1 MSIYNYPQYYD
12 IAFGYRDLDLECD
25 FIEKQIAVHSRSNSF
40 SLLDIA
46 CGTGSHLIE
55 MGKRGFEVSG
65 FDISPKMIEYAKK
78 KAEANGINA
87 TLWVDNMVSF
97 SGEKKYGCAINLLT
111 GFNYL
116 LRNEDVEEHLKRVAS
131 ALHTGGLYIIEMNH
145 PREFITNEPSTTN
158 SWVETEGS
166 IEVEVEWDNERSKVD
181 LITHIVS
188 TKPLIKVRD
197 DGRELTIKMEE
208 KFRVFLYQEILHFIH
223 CSEHFELVNAF
234 GSFRFDKP
242 LDNSKDSWRMILVL
256 RKK

>member
-25 FIEKQIAVHSRSNSF
+25 FIEKQIAVHSRSNNF

-46 CGTGSHLIE
+46 CGTGAHLIE
-55 MGKRGFEVSG
+55 MGKRGLDVSG

-78 KAEANGINA
+78 KAEQSGVNA
-87 TLWVDNMVSF
+87 YLWVDNMVSF
-97 SGEKKYGCAINLLT
+97 STEKTYGCAINLLT

-116 LRNEDVEEHLKRVAS
+116 LRNEDVEEHLKRVAL
-131 ALHTGGLYIIEMNH
+131 ALDSGGLYIIEMNH

-158 SWVETEGS
+158 SWIESEGS
-166 IEVEVEWDNERSKVD
+166 IEVEVEWDNERSSVD
-181 LITHIVS
+181 LLTHIVT
-188 TKPLIKVRD
+188 TKPIIRVRD
-197 DGRELTIKMEE
+197 NNEELEIKMEE
-208 KFRVFLYQEILHFIH
+208 KFRIYLYQEILHYID
-223 CSEHFELVNAF
+223 CSEQFELVNSF